1 MKANKKVSVTCI
13 KNNIYVN
20 IHNTKM
26 YECITCFGTITRSV
40 NER

>member
-20 IHNTKM
+20 IHNIKCM
-26 YECITCFGTITRSV
+26 NVSHVLEQ
-40 NER
+40 